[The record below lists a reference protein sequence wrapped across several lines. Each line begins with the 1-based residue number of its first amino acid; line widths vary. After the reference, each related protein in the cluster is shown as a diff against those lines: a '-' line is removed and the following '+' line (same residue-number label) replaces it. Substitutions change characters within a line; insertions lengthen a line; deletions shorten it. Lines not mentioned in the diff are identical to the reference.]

1 MKWLQ
6 NKKTLLR
13 SGFLNHFTDYH
24 SHILPGV
31 DDGIKTM
38 GESLE
43 LLHLFEEEGV
53 KSMVL
58 TPHIMDEYP
67 KNDTTF
73 LRARFEELQQQYH
86 GNMEL
91 RLGGEYMIDS
101 KFGDH
106 LQKGDLLTIKDNY
119 LLVETSY
126 VFEPPGFMASIKEAK
141 DKGYQIVL
149 AHPERYSYMNKEHHR
164 RLKQLCVFY
173 QINLPS
179 ILGFYG
185 PRVYQNALELLESD
199 SYQFIGTDIHRL
211 ASFQE
216 IFGKLKVN
224 GKLLKKLVKSEE

>member
-1 MKWLQ
+1 MFFQ

-24 SHILPGV
+24 THILPGV

-38 GESLE
+38 EESLE

-53 KSMVL
+53 QSIVL

-73 LRARFEELQQQYH
+73 LRTRFNELQQQYQ
-86 GNMEL
+86 GSIEL
-91 RLGGEYMIDS
+91 RLGAEYMIDS
-101 KFGDH
+101 KFGEH
-106 LQKGDLLTIKDNY
+106 LQKGDLLTIKENF

-126 VFEPPGFMASIKEAK
+126 AFEPPGFLAAIKEAK

-149 AHPERYSYMNKEHHR
+149 AHPERYSYMTQEHHR
-164 RLKQLCVFY
+164 QLRQLSVFY
-173 QINLPS
+173 QLNLPS

-185 PRVYQNALELLESD
+185 HKVHQNALELIESD
-199 SYQFIGTDIHRL
+199 SYHFIGTDIHRV

-216 IFGKLKVN
+216 IYAKRKVN
-224 GKLLKKLVKSEE
+224 GKLLKRLETRD